1 MILAERAL
9 ASAAIDISDGFARDL
24 GRLCEA
30 SGCGAVVWEEHLPL
44 TEVKKDQLAC
54 PSELE
59 LGLYGGEDYELI
71 FTVRPSRVSRLPRS
85 IGGVAL
91 HLIGE
96 IRSGRGLTLIGPAR
110 AAASLDVGGYDH
122 FNKSNVPNL
131 RRPHFTG

>member
-1 MILAERAL
+1 MILARRAL

-24 GRLCEA
+24 GRLCDA
-30 SGCGAVVWEEHLPL
+30 SGCGAVIWEEHLPL
-44 TEVKKDQLAC
+44 TEVKKDQAPR

-71 FTVRPSRVSRLPRS
+71 LAVRRSRVARLPRK

-96 IRSGRGLTLIGPAR
+96 IRSGRGLTLIGPTG
-110 AAASLDVGGYDH
+110 AAALLDVRGYDH
-122 FNKSNVPNL
+122 FNKSNVRNP
-131 RRPHFTG
+131 RPPHFTR